1 LGVLSHLPNTCA
13 PGQVAVGLQSNNLT
27 ALTAE
32 LKLAKADGAQIALL
46 SEEDFGTAG
55 EVRNMVAL
63 FSVSLSFPQSCWID
77 LPRQARVKRNGKA
90 HFKKFERFLHAF
102 SR

>member
-1 LGVLSHLPNTCA
+1 LIVLLDLLSHLPNTCA

-63 FSVSLSFPQSCWID
+63 FLCLSL
-77 LPRQARVKRNGKA
+77 
-90 HFKKFERFLHAF
+90 F
-102 SR
+102 SSILLD